1 MSTGINKSTQVRTR
15 MSLPEAKEIA
25 LTELARRRQ
34 RLGNLTRDQE
44 ISLENLMMV
53 AVTRVSEEAGKVLES
68 LPIVV
73 GASLRGRPN
82 VA

>member
-1 MSTGINKSTQVRTR
+1 

-73 GASLRGRPN
+73 GASQRGRPN